1 MEPPTGFL
9 ATLWNF
15 ICFLP
20 YFIGLLLL
28 GTVKGIVFCPF
39 ICLIIGIGNTAIIL
53 GLWPVHIVWTYYC
66 ILSAKQFGPVLKIVV
81 CISVLPIQL
90 ILWPV
95 VGIVGS
101 VLGGAAYGFYSPV
114 FATFQA
120 VGEGKTN
127 QLYHCFYDGTVS
139 TVKGSFTV
147 VRDFRDVC
155 YHTYFS
161 VMDDLKS
168 QGPPD
173 VKYYEIRLLYLPGAV
188 IAGVLGFMV
197 DMPLISFIAI
207 CKSPYMLFK
216 GWHRLFHD
224 LIGREGPFLETICVP
239 FAGLAILVWP
249 LAVVGAVLASMVAS
263 IFHGAYAG
271 VVVYQE
277 SSLWMGLRFIIASL
291 AIYDEYS
298 NDILDM
304 PEGSC
309 FPRLTYRKK
318 AEMLPTTSRTP
329 SFSKH
334 RSLRNA
340 PSRTVSINN
349 PMIELKP
356 LELMDSLFK
365 ECKRYGEFLVSE
377 GLITLQDLEDA
388 KSSKGSRVI
397 STGLPAYC
405 LFQTL
410 LRSAKANSAGIL
422 LIDNFTEITI
432 SNRPKDTIFDWFLN
446 PLLIIKDQIKAEKLS
461 EAEES
466 YLGKLV
472 LLSGDPVRLKNSN
485 IGSPPESERKQAEL
499 DALARRLQGITKSIS
514 RYPTYKRRFEE
525 LVKALCDE
533 LGQSKDGSIR
543 PTSGPNT
550 ISRSKSAFAR
560 LFSQKS
566 FSFTNNTS
574 NHGVEPE
581 SQLVERDVTI
591 A

>member
-1 MEPPTGFL
+1 
-9 ATLWNF
+9 
-15 ICFLP
+15 
-20 YFIGLLLL
+20 
-28 GTVKGIVFCPF
+28 
-39 ICLIIGIGNTAIIL
+39 
-53 GLWPVHIVWTYYC
+53 
-66 ILSAKQFGPVLKIVV
+66 
-81 CISVLPIQL
+81 
-90 ILWPV
+90 
-95 VGIVGS
+95 
-101 VLGGAAYGFYSPV
+101 
-114 FATFQA
+114 
-120 VGEGKTN
+120 
-127 QLYHCFYDGTVS
+127 
-139 TVKGSFTV
+139 
-147 VRDFRDVC
+147 
-155 YHTYFS
+155 
-161 VMDDLKS
+161 
-168 QGPPD
+168 
-173 VKYYEIRLLYLPGAV
+173 
-188 IAGVLGFMV
+188 
-197 DMPLISFIAI
+197 
-207 CKSPYMLFK
+207 
-216 GWHRLFHD
+216 
-224 LIGREGPFLETICVP
+224 
-239 FAGLAILVWP
+239 
-249 LAVVGAVLASMVAS
+249 
-263 IFHGAYAG
+263 
-271 VVVYQE
+271 
-277 SSLWMGLRFIIASL
+277 MGLRYIIASL

-318 AEMLPTTSRTP
+318 AEMLPTTSRAP

-340 PSRTVSINN
+340 PSRTVSLNN

-365 ECKRYGEFLVSE
+365 ECKRYGEILVSE
-377 GLITLQDLEDA
+377 GLITLEDLEDA

-397 STGLPAYC
+397 STGLPACC
-405 LFQTL
+405 LLQTL

-432 SNRPKDTIFDWFLN
+432 TNRPKDTFFDWFLN

-525 LVKALCDE
+525 LVKSLCDE

-543 PTSGPNT
+543 PTSGPNK

-566 FSFTNNTS
+566 FSFTTNTS

-581 SQLVERDVTI
+581 SQIVERDVTI
-591 A
+591 AQ